1 MRETTIA
8 ARPTSWQDVILIC
21 RKCSKKLKGGFGHDH
36 DQTLARALKSTLR
49 GSPSRRSTRIIETK
63 CLGICPKNAVTVLPA
78 TRPAEILSI
87 PAGMDPAAILTRL
100 LPMPEPSPRQTAAPD
115 AAP

>member
-1 MRETTIA
+1 MQEATIDA
-8 ARPTSWQDVILIC
+8 SPTSWQDVILIC
-21 RKCSKKLKGGFGHDH
+21 RKCSKKLKGGFGHDQ
-36 DQTLARALKSTLR
+36 DQTLARALKSTLK

-78 TRPAEILSI
+78 THPTEILSI
-87 PAGMDPAAILTRL
+87 PAGMETAAILTRL
-100 LPMPEPSPRQTAAPD
+100 LPTPGSSPLQTAVPN